1 MNNSC
6 LTLTIQTKIILNFI
20 MLTLAS
26 FLTYIGID
34 QNALAMYTLLLFID
48 YITGIKKA
56 HALKENIDSHKMKYG
71 IMSKLYLLFIPI
83 ALSVASKATPLN
95 ISHLVS
101 ISLTLLVL
109 SELYSIIANI
119 YTARKG
125 VELPEWEIL
134 SVLAKNIRDFTMSLF
149 AK

>member
-1 MNNSC
+1 MNENC
-6 LTLTIQTKIILNFI
+6 LTLTLQVKIILNLI
-20 MLTLAS
+20 MVSLAS

-56 HALKENIDSHKMKYG
+56 HALKEHINSHKMKYG

-134 SVLAKNIRDFTMSLF
+134 SILSRNIRDFSMAIFS
-149 AK
+149 K